1 MTGRLGLQEVG
12 CSTYG
17 RPVAVRMHPGVTA
30 ESPAPSVWA
39 ACGDMGL
46 CDQAPGVGLRG
57 PVSPE
62 RALACRVPLG
72 TWRVTSAFP
81 QPLTLPLSW
90 QRLHSWVEG
99 AWTREEE
106 GVGASGTVF
115 LGSCPPAG
123 TVAAGHVLGS
133 LGAGPQVSGALA
145 EKVCPAPGS
154 QSTRRCRARPVPWA
168 GEASSDAGCQGPW
181 GRQVAP
187 DQSPCPQL
195 LWPCLAPPPPLS
207 DPSTTL
213 TRAPPRGESLGPP

>member
-1 MTGRLGLQEVG
+1 MALFQPCPRTFWRKHSLHLCPEEGGLDEDAERCSLEGGGTMTGRLGLREVG

-17 RPVAVRMHPGVTA
+17 RPVAVRMHPGVAA

-46 CDQAPGVGLRG
+46 RDQAPGVGLRG

-133 LGAGPQVSGALA
+133 LGGWTSG
-145 EKVCPAPGS
+145 
-154 QSTRRCRARPVPWA
+154 Q
-168 GEASSDAGCQGPW
+168 W
-181 GRQVAP
+181 GF
-187 DQSPCPQL
+187 
-195 LWPCLAPPPPLS
+195 
-207 DPSTTL
+207 
-213 TRAPPRGESLGPP
+213 G